1 MEKVQ
6 IYSDIYILVKNDFG
20 IHGDDGIFWC
30 LFARMMQATKKLQ
43 DQVAQ
48 ELEWVLSVHD
58 WLGNNTSI
66 TPYAPMMR
74 KS

>member
-6 IYSDIYILVKNDFG
+6 IYSDIYILVKNYFG

-30 LFARMMQATKKLQ
+30 LFARMMQATKELQ

-48 ELEWVLSVHD
+48 KTGMGPVSPRLVRV
-58 WLGNNTSI
+58 
-66 TPYAPMMR
+66 R
-74 KS
+74 